1 MTSFIKTLYFELSS
15 HKTTEGP
22 EEATPMNG
30 LEAKMNTLTQSQVM
44 RKMVKYE

>member
-15 HKTTEGP
+15 HKTTG
-22 EEATPMNG
+22 EATPMNG
-30 LEAKMNTLTQSQVM
+30 LEAKMNTLTQAQVM